1 MANGNGT
8 TKQIKLIMSIAL
20 AFIIP
25 SAVSYGVV
33 KATVDT
39 LHTEVKEKL
48 DKEIFIM
55 HDINQKDNKKKT
67 DETHDK
73 VISIEAKQIEMN
85 KKLDRLI
92 ELNGG

>member
-8 TKQIKLIMSIAL
+8 TKWIIGLAL

-48 DKEIFIM
+48 DKEIFVM
-55 HDINQKDNKKKT
+55 HDRNQKDNKKKT

-73 VISIEAKQIEMN
+73 VISIETKQIEMD
-85 KKLDRLI
+85 KKLDRLL

>member
-8 TKQIKLIMSIAL
+8 TKWIIGLAL

-33 KATVDT
+33 RATVDS
-39 LHTEVKEKL
+39 LNTEVKEKV
-48 DKEIFIM
+48 DKEVFDM
-55 HDINQKDNKKKT
+55 HTDAQKDESKKI

-73 VISIEAKQIEMN
+73 VIKLEVQVESMD

>member
-8 TKQIKLIMSIAL
+8 TKWIIGLAL

-33 KATVDT
+33 RATVDT
-39 LHTEVKEKL
+39 LNTEVKEKV
-48 DKEIFIM
+48 DKEVFDM
-55 HDINQKDNKKKT
+55 HTDAQKDESKKI

-73 VISIEAKQIEMN
+73 VIKLEVQVESMD

>member
-8 TKQIKLIMSIAL
+8 TKWIIGLAL

-39 LHTEVKEKL
+39 LSTEVKVKL
-48 DKEIFIM
+48 NKEVFVM
-55 HDINQKDNKKKT
+55 HENAQKDNKKKT

-73 VISIEAKQIEMN
+73 VISIETKQIEMD
-85 KKLDRLI
+85 KKLDRLL